1 MSYHK
6 DFYSIISNVTFAQ
19 VSHRLPWDSLSGLNS
34 IGANFPSVLNGT
46 RHTLHHN
53 FFCSSFP
60 SIVYRNTPTR
70 QRGEGQKMMENYN
83 RFECQ
88 KREAIQLRNVDGDLM
103 SNNIQFPRSIK
114 LNTVGCVYLMLGEF
128 WGRVECEVV
137 RGIRDRNHL
146 INAILFIFAWW
157 GRQRVLI
164 VE

>member
-1 MSYHK
+1 
-6 DFYSIISNVTFAQ
+6 
-19 VSHRLPWDSLSGLNS
+19 
-34 IGANFPSVLNGT
+34 
-46 RHTLHHN
+46 
-53 FFCSSFP
+53 
-60 SIVYRNTPTR
+60 
-70 QRGEGQKMMENYN
+70 MMENYN

-146 INAILFIFAWW
+146 INAILFIFAW
-157 GRQRVLI
+157 
-164 VE
+164 